1 MLPLV
6 LTTWEIFHCSRRRF
20 TLPWGH
26 APEKKSRAAPSKA
39 PLRTFGGTAMGHET
53 ELRQIECLN
62 NRQIYRRLMRLIHD
76 AKHQIFLVSP
86 FIDPNPPMLAELV
99 AAATRGVRVEIRF
112 RDLETERY
120 RRTRWFNALADVGVR
135 FCEVPRLHS
144 KIYVI
149 DDRLIRSSM
158 NLTRSSFHNNFENA
172 QVFPM
177 RRDPLFAALLDELT
191 GIERRARPVSVLQPR
206 LPFRDT
212 RCPQGYCIH
221 CARSI
226 PLNPKRPYCPLDY
239 YASLT
244 TRAPVHQDWHCHQ
257 CGERTE
263 ASRAHPRCEACEAS
277 SSAPTAK
284 ILRWSI
290 GRLP

>member
-1 MLPLV
+1 
-6 LTTWEIFHCSRRRF
+6 
-20 TLPWGH
+20 
-26 APEKKSRAAPSKA
+26 
-39 PLRTFGGTAMGHET
+39 MGHDT
-53 ELRQIECLN
+53 ELRQIECLS
-62 NRQIYRRLMRLIHD
+62 NRQIYRRLMQLIH
-76 AKHQIFLVSP
+76 AATHQLFLVSP
-86 FIDPNPPMLAELV
+86 AIDPNRPMLAELV
-99 AAATRGVRVEIRF
+99 AAANRGVRVEIRF
-112 RDLETERY
+112 RDLETEKY

-158 NLTRSSFHNNFENA
+158 NLTRSSFHHNFENA

-177 RRDPLFAALLDELT
+177 RRDPIFTALLDELT

-206 LPFRDT
+206 LPFRDAG
-212 RCPQGYCIH
+212 CPQGYCIH

-277 SSAPTAK
+277 SPASTAK
-284 ILRWSI
+284 ILRWAI
-290 GRLP
+290 GRTA